1 VFSQLVTFIQYWDY
15 ETQSVEIQFLS
26 AHNVLESFDKC
37 DANSISEIIKTEL
50 KECGLD
56 ISNMNGLSTDG
67 ASVMIG
73 KHNGVAAKH
82 REENEKLL
90 NMHCV
95 CHRRPCL
102 HRLL

>member
-1 VFSQLVTFIQYWDY
+1 
-15 ETQSVEIQFLS
+15 
-26 AHNVLESFDKC
+26 
-37 DANSISEIIKTEL
+37 L

-73 KHNGVAAKH
+73 KHSGVAAKL

-90 NMHCV
+90 NMH
-95 CHRRPCL
+95 
-102 HRLL
+102 